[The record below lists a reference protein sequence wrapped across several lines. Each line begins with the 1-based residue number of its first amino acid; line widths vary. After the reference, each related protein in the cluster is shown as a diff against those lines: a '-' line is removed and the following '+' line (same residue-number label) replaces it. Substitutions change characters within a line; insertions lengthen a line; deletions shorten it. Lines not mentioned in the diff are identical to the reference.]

1 MSEDQEEV
9 PLMEPQRRSLF
20 HTTMVRY
27 GLIFDDPADEQV
39 FADRFLRD
47 FVGLA
52 QVFLVVGALFYYV
65 FFLWDAIIDP
75 VNSPKTHLIRGVIVA
90 PAMCV
95 CAALLFTT
103 WGKRHVEGLILA
115 SCGMGQLAL
124 AFIYIILE
132 NGYNYAAVGFVLMFM
147 GTTAAFPIRAR
158 YLVGA
163 SVFALLA
170 TIVGHLYANN
180 AQPGWLVINVLAISC
195 AISFGSLSAYFRER
209 AAREQFRTEKDLAG
223 SRARV
228 DQLLHSILPK
238 DVVQRIQAGEHQ
250 IADSLGEVSIVFA
263 DMAGFTDLARRLSP
277 TDLIR
282 ILSAIFSALDRQA
295 EHFGIDRI
303 KTIGDAY
310 MAVGGLK
317 RSENGRDHAIDTADF
332 LLSARETVRRII
344 LDSGYPL
351 DIRIGFHV
359 GPVVAGVIGRRRPAF
374 DCWGESVNLA
384 SRLES
389 KAPKGEILVS
399 ESAYWRLKDHYDLDE
414 VSELDLK
421 GIGFTRA
428 FILRGR
434 KDVSELR
441 RAPDPQELTLPPAL
455 H

>member
-1 MSEDQEEV
+1 MSEELDLDLQQE
-9 PLMEPQRRSLF
+9 PRRTLPI
-20 HTTMVRY
+20 HRLMVRY
-27 GLIFDDPADEQV
+27 GLIFDDPDDEQV

-75 VNSPKTHLIRGVIVA
+75 VNSATTHMIRGLIVA
-90 PAMCV
+90 PAMCG
-95 CAALLFTT
+95 CAGLLFTN

-115 SCGMGQLAL
+115 ACGMGQLAL
-124 AFIYIILE
+124 AIIYIILE

-158 YLVGA
+158 YLAAA

-170 TIVGHLYANN
+170 TVVGHLYADDS
-180 AQPGWLVINVLAISC
+180 QPGWMVINVLAILC
-195 AISFGSLSAYFRER
+195 AISFGTISAYFREK
-209 AAREQFRTEKDLAG
+209 AAREQFETEKVVDG

-263 DMAGFTDLARRLSP
+263 DLAGFTDLARRLSP

-317 RSENGRDHAIDTADF
+317 RAESGRDHAIDTADF

-351 DIRIGFHV
+351 DIRFGFHV

-389 KAPKGEILVS
+389 KAPRGEILVS
-399 ESAYWRLKDHYDLDE
+399 ESGYWRLKDHYELDE

-441 RAPDPQELTLPPAL
+441 RASEVHELTIPPAL